1 MHLIY
6 MWKDIRKQLLFFPK
20 GDALAG
26 AVDAR
31 RWSTPNIPAAA
42 RYIKSC
48 FDIYYR
54 EYLYSE

>member
-1 MHLIY
+1 MTLESNY
-6 MWKDIRKQLLFFPK
+6 SFPI

-42 RYIKSC
+42 R
-48 FDIYYR
+48 
-54 EYLYSE
+54 

>member
-1 MHLIY
+1 VKIHLKAIF
-6 MWKDIRKQLLFFPK
+6 LFPK

-42 RYIKSC
+42 R
-48 FDIYYR
+48 
-54 EYLYSE
+54 